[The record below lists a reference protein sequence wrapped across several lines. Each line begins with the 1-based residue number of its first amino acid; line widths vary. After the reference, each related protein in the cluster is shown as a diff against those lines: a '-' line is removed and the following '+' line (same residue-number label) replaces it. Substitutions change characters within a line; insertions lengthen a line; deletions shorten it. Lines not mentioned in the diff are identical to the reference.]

1 MSLPTP
7 CYLEDFVV
15 GERFISDT
23 LIVSETEIIDFA
35 KQFDPQPF
43 HTDPVAAVNTALHGL
58 AASGWHTAALTM
70 RLFVASGPR
79 PAGGLLGAG
88 VESIEWPTPVRPG
101 DTLRLE
107 AEVISIR
114 ESRTK
119 PAGIVTVRSTTLNQH
134 DEPVQI
140 FQPKLFIPKRP
151 TAEHAS

>member
-1 MSLPTP
+1 MPLPTP

-15 GERFISDT
+15 GERFISEPLT
-23 LIVSETEIIDFA
+23 VSEAEIIDFA

-43 HTDPVAAVNTALHGL
+43 HTDPVAAVNTVLHGL

-70 RLFVASGPR
+70 RLFVASGPK

-88 VESIEWPTPVRPG
+88 VEMIDWPTPVRPG

-119 PAGIVTVRSTTLNQH
+119 PAGIVTVRSKTLNQH
-134 DEPVQI
+134 GDAVQI

-151 TAEHAS
+151 STESHS